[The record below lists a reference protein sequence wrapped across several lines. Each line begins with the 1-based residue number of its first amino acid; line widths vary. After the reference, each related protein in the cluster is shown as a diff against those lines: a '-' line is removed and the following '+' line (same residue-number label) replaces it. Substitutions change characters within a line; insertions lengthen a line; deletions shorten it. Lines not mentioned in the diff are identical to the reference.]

1 MIGKLTIGKKLALGV
16 AGLMLSMAVLGVTSL
31 WVVSALSGS
40 LDSAVNGTG
49 KKLDLVGRTREAF
62 QELRNQS
69 LRTHIAYAIS
79 EMGRQSG
86 EVQGNCSA
94 CHTPASADESA
105 RAIQAAGAVVHQR
118 SAELRRLISDETERT
133 ALDTFDNGAAQWVS
147 GSEEYLKL
155 ANSNRFEDAH
165 AILRDRMLPILDEA
179 EKAAR
184 LVAQREGDAL
194 AASNQQA
201 QSMVSRGRW
210 SVFFVMGFNMIVA
223 AVVLW
228 LVFRITT
235 TLRQMVIGLDCGA
248 EQVAAA
254 AGEVSASSQSLAQG
268 SSQLAASLEESSASS
283 SEVNS
288 LAHTNSENSRRAA
301 GLVNESQQQFA
312 EANAAMGELQGAM
325 EKITSSSAKI
335 SHIIK
340 TIDEIAFQTNILAL
354 NAAVEAA
361 RAGEAGLG
369 FAVVADEVRN
379 LAQRSAGAARDT
391 ASLIE
396 ESMDNSLQGKARM
409 DRVSAAIGII
419 TGHARN
425 IQSLVDEVNRGG
437 QDQSRGIEQ
446 IVQAIEQM
454 GQVTQSAAASSQENA
469 AAGHELNAQS
479 KSLKEL
485 INQLHT
491 MVDG

>member
-1 MIGKLTIGKKLALGV
+1 MIAKLTIGKKLVLGV
-16 AGLMLSMAVLGVTSL
+16 AGLMLSLAVLGVTSL
-31 WVVSALSGS
+31 WVVSVLSGS
-40 LDSAVNGTG
+40 LDSAVNATG

-69 LRTHIAYAIS
+69 MKTHIAYAIS
-79 EMGRQSG
+79 DMGRQSA

-94 CHTPASADESA
+94 CHTPASADDSA

-118 SAELRRLISDETERT
+118 SGELRSLISDETERT
-133 ALDTFDNGAAQWVS
+133 ALDTFDSGAAQWVT

-184 LVAQREGDAL
+184 LVAGKEGDAL
-194 AASNQQA
+194 ALSNQQA

-223 AVVLW
+223 AAVLW
-228 LVFRITT
+228 LVFRITA

-254 AGEVSASSQSLAQG
+254 AGEVSASSQSLA
-268 SSQLAASLEESSASS
+268 
-283 SEVNS
+283 
-288 LAHTNSENSRRAA
+288 HTNSENSRKAA

-312 EANAAMGELQGAM
+312 GANAAMGELQAAM
-325 EKITSSSAKI
+325 EKITASSGKI

-379 LAQRSAGAARDT
+379 LAQRCAGAARDT

-396 ESMDNSLQGKARM
+396 ESMENSLQGKARL

-419 TGHARN
+419 TGHAGN
-425 IQSLVDEVNRGG
+425 IQSLVDEVNQGG

-469 AAGHELNAQS
+469 AAGHELDAQS

-485 INQLHT
+485 ISQLHT